1 MMLPE
6 LSTSRLVLTQ
16 IAPGDSADVLE
27 LFSSAAVIEHYDLP
41 AFTALE
47 QAEDLIRRLQARQE
61 AGQGLRW
68 AIRQR
73 QSRRLIGTCGF
84 NSWSPPMRSAV
95 LGYDLNEKYWGQG
108 LAFEA
113 LVAALRHA
121 FSGALPCGPLNRIQ
135 ADTIPSNARSAS
147 LLTRLGFADEGLRR
161 EAGYWKNCFHDLKC
175 FGLLRRDF
183 DRQFP

>member
-1 MMLPE
+1 V
-6 LSTSRLVLTQ
+6 T
-16 IAPGDSADVLE
+16 
-27 LFSSAAVIEHYDLP
+27 EHYDLA

-47 QAEDLIRRLQARQE
+47 QAEGLIRKLQARQE
-61 AGQGLRW
+61 AGLGLRW
-68 AIRQR
+68 AIRPW

-95 LGYDLNEKYWGQG
+95 LGYDLNEKWWGQG

-113 LVAALRHA
+113 LVAVLRHA

-135 ADTIPSNARSAS
+135 ADTIPSNVRSES
-147 LLTRLGFADEGLRR
+147 LLKRLGFAEEGRRR
-161 EAGYWKNCFHDLKC
+161 EAGYWKNRFHDLKC

-183 DRQFP
+183 DRQFPLGSLPR